1 MMDVA
6 HLDDDVIGVEI
17 ALAVRQAQVGDIGRI
32 GREDARHLGERA
44 GLVED
49 DDAQSRLAPPAV
61 LLPAQVDPVRVPAV
75 GQARALDDMPLAPFA
90 WPPYTSRPVPPPRAP
105 DRVRPAGAAR
115 R

>member
-49 DDAQSRLAPPAV
+49 DDAQSRIAPLAV
-61 LLPAQVDPVRVPAV
+61 LLPAQVDPVRVDAV
-75 GQARALDDMPLAPFA
+75 GQARSEEH
-90 WPPYTSRPVPPPRAP
+90 TSELQSLMRTSYAVFCLKKKKCNMLTTTYRIN
-105 DRVRPAGAAR
+105 
-115 R
+115 